1 MIKQTRNRIKY
12 RHVCQNTYYTSKY
25 IWFIVNEFEIN
36 EFEINEYYFGIDIIS
51 ILCDLILFK
60 RTL

>member
-36 EFEINEYYFGIDIIS
+36 EYYFGIDIIS
-51 ILCDLILFK
+51 IMCDLILFK